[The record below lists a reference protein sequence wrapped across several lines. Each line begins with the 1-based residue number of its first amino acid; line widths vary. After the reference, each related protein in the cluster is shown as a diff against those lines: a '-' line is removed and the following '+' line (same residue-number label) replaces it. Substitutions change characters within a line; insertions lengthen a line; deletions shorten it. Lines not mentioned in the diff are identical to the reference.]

1 MEHHGAYAFLI
12 YYVIWIIWKGR
23 FIIGGENRYLVLLS
37 IIFGIFPDFDGL
49 YYFIKNRL
57 MRKFNKEVQ
66 HHFYSWT
73 HWPLS
78 YFPLV
83 ILFIVSLVIGYYP
96 EFFLTPV
103 VSIYVG
109 HFIFD
114 SISSGDGIM
123 WGKIP
128 WKKRQYARY
137 INLLPDITDGYHDGY
152 WAARYRNTIIAK
164 IGNFALIISII
175 IIAYFIGAEYP
186 EISWYYV
193 VPIVFFITGFFIG
206 VKRPPK
212 RFFKEP
218 PEGRYVDYR
227 IKIEYINGLNA
238 KNKKRHI
245 DKYEILLKKKGVME
259 KINSK

>member
-12 YYVIWIIWKGR
+12 YYVIWIIWKGN
-23 FIIGGENRYLVLLS
+23 FIIGGEYRYLVLLS

-78 YFPLV
+78 YVPIV
-83 ILFIVSLVIGYYP
+83 VLFIISLVIGFYP

-103 VSIYVG
+103 VSIYFG

-137 INLLPDITDGYHDGY
+137 INLWPDITDGYHDGY
-152 WAARYRNTIIAK
+152 WAARYRKTLFAK
-164 IGNFALIISII
+164 IGNVALIISII
-175 IIAYFIGAEYP
+175 IINFFIVAEFP
-186 EISWYYV
+186 EINWYYV
-193 VPIVFFITGFFIG
+193 VPVVFFLISFFIG
-206 VKRPPK
+206 VKKPPK

-218 PEGRYVDYR
+218 PEGRYADYR
-227 IKIEYINGLNA
+227 VKPEYINGLSA

-245 DKYEILLKKKGVME
+245 AKYRLLLEEKEVME
-259 KINSK
+259 KIKSK